1 MKKILV
7 VGHKG
12 KMGSLIAKAL
22 ENDYVVLGIDKGEKL
37 KSDFGVDLVI
47 DFASGSSSVKLAEF
61 CLKHKIPLIIGST
74 GQTEAENKRID
85 KIAKQ
90 ITIIKQANFSRGM
103 EVLKSF
109 IKTVLNFKPDSI
121 ELIEKHHVHKKDKP
135 SGTALELASYIKE
148 LVGMDAKITSIREG
162 EEMGEHRIIVKIGD
176 ETLEIKHNVYS
187 RDAFVQGVIAQVK
200 NLTK

>member
-7 VGHKG
+7 VGYKG

-37 KSDFGVDLVI
+37 KLDFVVDLVI
-47 DFASGSSSVKLAEF
+47 DFASGSSSVKSAEF
-61 CLKHKIPLIIGST
+61 CLKRKIPLIIGST

-103 EVLKSF
+103 DVLKSF

-135 SGTALELASYIKE
+135 SGTALELAYYIKE
-148 LVGMDAKITSIREG
+148 LGGMDAKITSIREG
-162 EEMGEHRIIVKIGD
+162 EEMGEHKIIAKIGD

-187 RDAFVQGVIAQVK
+187 RDAFVQGVVRKVK
-200 NLTK
+200 SLTK